1 MNSVRYTE
9 HRTVTNRIV
18 KYQSSSLLKFE
29 PRIVRISVTDED
41 ATDDDSSGGEDE
53 GRRVS
58 DCRRVTRF
66 VNEVRFEECSRFAE
80 CRNNRKTKQETTSC
94 KQQQHRTERL
104 KPTSEQYFPNG
115 KKYRGVRQRPWG
127 KWAAEI
133 RDPVR
138 RTRVWLGT
146 FETAEEAAMVYD
158 RAAISM
164 RGPDAFTNILT
175 PGKESNTTINFN
187 PTATAPAPAP
197 AAATATDTHFVKSH
211 QYDHREAADEI
222 DEVVVSDCYDS
233 GKEYCQRLSSP
244 TSVLRFQSV
253 DVQSTKAESAE
264 SEWTRPVR
272 EESISL
278 QDDDFVLSDSYFL
291 QDCLDYYYSE
301 TPPPIFLDE
310 MSVPE
315 TMSKEE
321 DLGDIWV
328 DFNEDFGSCKWD
340 VDDYFQDHL
349 VMQ

>member
-1 MNSVRYTE
+1 MNSVKYKE
-9 HRTVTNRIV
+9 NRTVTNKLV
-18 KYQSSSLLKFE
+18 KYQSSLPKYE

-58 DCRRVTRF
+58 DCRRVTKF
-66 VNEVRFEECSRFAE
+66 VNEVRFEECSRFVE

-94 KQQQHRTERL
+94 KQQHRTERL
-104 KPTSEQYFPNG
+104 KPTSEQCFPNG

-138 RTRVWLGT
+138 RTRIWLGT

-164 RGPDAFTNILT
+164 RGPDAFTNFLT
-175 PGKESNTTINFN
+175 PGKESNPTINC
-187 PTATAPAPAP
+187 TATTT
-197 AAATATDTHFVKSH
+197 ATATDTHFVKSH
-211 QYDHREAADEI
+211 QYDHQEEVDEI
-222 DEVVVSDCYDS
+222 DAVVVSDCYDS

-244 TSVLRFQSV
+244 TSVLRFQPV
-253 DVQSTKAESAE
+253 DVQSTKSESAE
-264 SEWTRPVR
+264 SEWMRPVR
-272 EESISL
+272 EELISL
-278 QDDDFVLSDSYFL
+278 KDDFFLSDSHFL
-291 QDCLDYYYSE
+291 QDSLDYYYSE

-315 TMSKEE
+315 TMLKEE
-321 DLGDIWV
+321 DLGDISV
-328 DFNEDFGSCKWD
+328 DFDEDFGSYKWD
-340 VDDYFQDHL
+340 VDNYFQDHL